1 MVRSIVKFGRLMW
14 KVNSLLLP
22 CSLIVLFL
30 QQTALSESGNS
41 LALASEDFVCYMRSN
56 DGQIIN
62 LTKLC
67 SLNNHEVGKSNLST
81 TDQQF
86 LENYKSFLRK
96 RIGGSPL
103 INNALSQ
110 AQKSPEDIVQ
120 RAKSICASIK
130 TGTSKNSQVNSGNI
144 DADIINT
151 MAVEYYCPELD
162 D

>member
-1 MVRSIVKFGRLMW
+1 
-14 KVNSLLLP
+14 
-22 CSLIVLFL
+22 
-30 QQTALSESGNS
+30 LSESGNS
-41 LALASEDFVCYMRSN
+41 LALASEDFVCYMQSN

-67 SLNNHEVGKSNLST
+67 SINNNEVVKSNLST
-81 TDQQF
+81 TDKQF
-86 LENYKSFLRK
+86 LENYKSFLRQ
-96 RIGGSPL
+96 RQRGSPL

-110 AQKSPEDIVQ
+110 AQESPEDIVQ
-120 RAKSICASIK
+120 RAKRICASIK